1 MAIETVAETIKK
13 HKSGENWVEPF
24 SHFNVFT
31 IYELF
36 EKIRGGNVT
45 KLKLSPMVYDVTDDA
60 YMDLRNEESF
70 ILDITDNVKTD
81 YTLNVIKEGIYEE
94 EYEDEDD
101 EEGED
106 EEDYD
111 YGPEEYSHNLDIT
124 LHFTGRNSS
133 ADLLEV
139 TVQWVET
146 DTTTGELLRKGEQKE
161 CEVVHDKAYHDY
173 LDGDRAFGIPL
184 DIMYDIRF
192 YIEEICVNTVG
203 KDGKQT
209 DGDEKKISGIYNLIF
224 RNEDNSVRG
233 NLKLDALVFG
243 DRMDITIS
251 GDNGVMKCHHFI
263 EGRIDLNNGWF
274 LGWNRMDEE
283 ADEKAFFRT
292 GMNIHFDFTKKP
304 IAITGKVEYA
314 QMVDNGDDVYD
325 QRDWELRERWI
336 LETDFE
342 EGKKNQED
350 YLNIKAGDPGKM
362 DHVAV
367 DKKYD
372 PDTADKNTSGENE
385 DLGEYITRDADGDLY
400 FRDPVTDDQ
409 ILYKANG
416 DGTYTNP
423 LTGATYTT
431 AELKR
436 MAESRAENEELLR
449 QDHETAQRAVKEQ
462 REDNRYL
469 SQDGYEYLIQKKAA
483 EKKLEREIQLDHN
496 WVKYGGE
503 RGDEQSIRKAMSDQ
517 QARNEKRSQEAH
529 AYATKMDYIV
539 KGLEA
544 TETGADI
551 GVDILATVTGQQG
564 IKTAYTV
571 GKNFASRMSDAYVNN
586 KDMSGAI
593 AMAGFDSLTD
603 IGLDKA
609 EGAGFEIVGN
619 VGAELIKNTTQ
630 NLYEGKD
637 WNDGWD
643 KAAVKGTAKGVV
655 SKISNAFTGNQ
666 EAITKQQ
673 LKSDM
678 DLIKLAS
685 QNKAS
690 EKSMRYL
697 QDIRLINYVNNLHAE
712 KAVGGATAFLGDVAR
727 LGIDSAAED

>member
-1 MAIETVAETIKK
+1 MAIETVQEAIRK
-13 HKSGENWVEPF
+13 HKSGERWVEPCT
-24 SHFNVFT
+24 HFQVFT

-36 EKIRGGNVT
+36 EKISGGNVT
-45 KLKLSPMVYDVTDDA
+45 KLKLSPMVFDVTDEA
-60 YMDLRNEESF
+60 YMNLLNDSSF

-81 YTLNVIKEGIYEE
+81 YTLNVLKEGVYDE

-101 EEGED
+101 EESED

-111 YGPEEYSHNLDIT
+111 YGPEDYSHNLDIT

-133 ADLLEV
+133 ADLFEV
-139 TVQWVET
+139 TVDWVET
-146 DTTTGELLRKGEQKE
+146 DTETGEFIGKGEQKE
-161 CEVVHDKAYHDY
+161 CEVRHDKAYSDY

-192 YIEEICVNTVG
+192 YIEEICISTVG
-203 KDGKQT
+203 KDGKPT
-209 DGDEKKISGIYNLIF
+209 EGDEKKISGIYNLIF

-233 NLKLDALVFG
+233 KLKLDALLFG
-243 DRMDITIS
+243 DRMDITMS

-283 ADEKAFFRT
+283 TGENVFFRT

-304 IAITGKVEYA
+304 IVITGKVEYA
-314 QMVDNGDDVYD
+314 QMVDNGDEVYD
-325 QRDWELRERWI
+325 RGDWQLRERWI

-350 YLNIKAGDPGKM
+350 YVNIEAGDPGNM
-362 DHVAV
+362 DHVA
-367 DKKYD
+367 
-372 PDTADKNTSGENE
+372 ADKEKVAEAAANNSSAENE

-436 MAESRAENEELLR
+436 MGESRAENEELLR
-449 QDHETAQRAVKEQ
+449 QDHETARRAVQEQ

-469 SQDGYEYLIQKKAA
+469 SQDGYEYLVQKKTA
-483 EKKLEREIQLDHN
+483 EKKLAREIQLDHN
-496 WVKYGGE
+496 WIKYGGE
-503 RGDEQSIRKAMSDQ
+503 RGNEESIRKAMSDR
-517 QARNEKRSQEAH
+517 QARNEERSQQAH
-529 AYATKMDYIV
+529 AYATRMDYIV
-539 KGLEA
+539 KGLEV
-544 TETGADI
+544 TGTGADI

-609 EGAGFEIVGN
+609 EAAGFEVVGN

-637 WNDGWD
+637 WNDGLD
-643 KAAVKGTAKGVV
+643 KAALKGTAKGIV
-655 SKISNAFTGNQ
+655 SKVSNAFTDNQ
-666 EAITKQQ
+666 QAITKHD

-685 QNKAS
+685 QNKVS

-712 KAVGGATAFLGDVAR
+712 KAVGGATAFLGDVAK